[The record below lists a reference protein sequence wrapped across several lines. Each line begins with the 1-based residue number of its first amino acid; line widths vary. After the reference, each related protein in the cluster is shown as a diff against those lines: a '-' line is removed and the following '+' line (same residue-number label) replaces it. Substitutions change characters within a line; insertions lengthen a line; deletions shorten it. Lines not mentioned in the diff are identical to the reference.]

1 MHHGLLLP
9 NLSYKDLKQKI
20 TNLFTTTR
28 HKFWASGDFLRIS
41 WFPMESS
48 WIVISYSSPINMRV
62 STFSTVVRRS
72 RDTAATLCSAACS
85 LQTLCMPALVTAGL
99 WVDGA
104 RDQVLIM
111 HAYWTCS
118 QANVTTLGIIKVSY
132 RGRPADLW
140 PSHGESSHVLSCII
154 TFEIWKERFCI
165 IMSDHFTCH

>member
-72 RDTAATLCSAACS
+72 RDTAANPLQCCMLSADPLHASISNGGALSGWCTWPGFDYACLLDLLSSKCYDTRDHKGFIQERQTCDHPMVS
-85 LQTLCMPALVTAGL
+85 LATSSLVL
-99 WVDGA
+99 
-104 RDQVLIM
+104 
-111 HAYWTCS
+111 
-118 QANVTTLGIIKVSY
+118 
-132 RGRPADLW
+132 
-140 PSHGESSHVLSCII
+140 
-154 TFEIWKERFCI
+154 
-165 IMSDHFTCH
+165 

>member
-72 RDTAATLCSAACS
+72 RDTAANPLQCCMLSADPLHASISNGGALSGWCTWPGFDYACLLDLLS
-85 LQTLCMPALVTAGL
+85 SKCYDT
-99 WVDGA
+99 
-104 RDQVLIM
+104 RD
-111 HAYWTCS
+111 H
-118 QANVTTLGIIKVSY
+118 IKVLY
-132 RGRPADLW
+132 KRGNLW